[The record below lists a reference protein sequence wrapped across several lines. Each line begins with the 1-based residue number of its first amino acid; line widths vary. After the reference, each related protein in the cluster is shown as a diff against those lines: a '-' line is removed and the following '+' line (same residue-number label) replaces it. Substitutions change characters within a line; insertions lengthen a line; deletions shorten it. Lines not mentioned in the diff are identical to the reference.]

1 MMGLSYGGY
10 FSLMTAAADKRIKS
24 IYAAGFFNDRSKICF
39 DDWKYNDSL
48 NTFCDAEIA
57 ALCAPR
63 PAEEDLR
70 DSAQLVLARAQS
82 FSALRRAR
90 LWRRIGGIASL
101 LGAALAGA
109 AVALLIR

>member
-1 MMGLSYGGY
+1 MIKGAVHQIIEIRKPTAPY
-10 FSLMTAAADKRIKS
+10 FERALFVVRPE
-24 IYAAGFFNDRSKICF
+24 
-39 DDWKYNDSL
+39 
-48 NTFCDAEIA
+48 FCET
-57 ALCAPR
+57 
-63 PAEEDLR
+63 AEEDLR

>member
-1 MMGLSYGGY
+1 MIKGICRQVIEVSHVENPY
-10 FSLMTAAADKRIKS
+10 FERALFVVRPE
-24 IYAAGFFNDRSKICF
+24 
-39 DDWKYNDSL
+39 
-48 NTFCDAEIA
+48 FCET
-57 ALCAPR
+57 
-63 PAEEDLR
+63 AEEDLR

-109 AVALLIR
+109 AVTLLIR